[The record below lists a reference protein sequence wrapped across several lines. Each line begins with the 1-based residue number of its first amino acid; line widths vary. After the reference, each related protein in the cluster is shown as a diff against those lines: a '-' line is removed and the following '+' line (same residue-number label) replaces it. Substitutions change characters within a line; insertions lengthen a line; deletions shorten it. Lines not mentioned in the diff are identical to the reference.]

1 MIPWAELQQRSAT
14 FGREAVLVELSQTAS
29 EAEVAE
35 AIKIVLRSD
44 ALLVRSPITGEM
56 DTVTLKSLP
65 ITILT
70 NGRQTQLKVT
80 LKGSLCV
87 FIGTHTASMDD
98 TKQHIE
104 IWTANPFQRGIWIGQ
119 LIELAAK
126 ATHDA
131 VQSLPEE
138 YWKL

>member
-1 MIPWAELQQRSAT
+1 MISWKELQQRYAGN
-14 FGREAVLVELSQTAS
+14 GREAALIELSQTAS

-35 AIKIVLRSD
+35 AIKIILRTD
-44 ALLVRSPITGEM
+44 TLLVRSPIAFET

-87 FIGTHTASMDD
+87 FIGTHIASMDD
-98 TKQHIE
+98 DKQHIE
-104 IWTANPFQRGIWIGQ
+104 IWTTNSFQRGIWIGQ

-131 VQSLPEE
+131 VQPLPEE